1 LTKKNRNE
9 LIKLYNHAVNMSR
22 LSGDYIKQ
30 NINANLDIDF
40 KGRADMVTQ
49 VDKKSEEIIRN
60 KINEKY
66 PDHQILAEESGNK
79 NTDSKFKWI
88 IDPLD
93 GTTNFVHGYNFVSVS
108 IALEYEG
115 EIVLGIVNC
124 PSEGELFTAIKNE
137 GAYLNGKRIEVS
149 EVASLENSLLATGF
163 PYDLNDVFYKNMK
176 LFQKF
181 YESSQGVRRGG
192 SAAMDLCYV
201 ACGRFDGFWEYD
213 LNPWDIAA
221 GSLIVREAGGKLSN
235 NSGEK
240 YSIYADPVIASNKHL
255 SNSIEQVISDI
266 S

>member
-1 LTKKNRNE
+1 
-9 LIKLYNHAVNMSR
+9 
-22 LSGDYIKQ
+22 
-30 NINANLDIDF
+30 
-40 KGRADMVTQ
+40 
-49 VDKKSEEIIRN
+49 
-60 KINEKY
+60 
-66 PDHQILAEESGNK
+66 
-79 NTDSKFKWI
+79 
-88 IDPLD
+88 
-93 GTTNFVHGYNFVSVS
+93 
-108 IALEYEG
+108 
-115 EIVLGIVNC
+115 
-124 PSEGELFTAIKNE
+124 
-137 GAYLNGKRIEVS
+137 
-149 EVASLENSLLATGF
+149 
-163 PYDLNDVFYKNMK
+163 MK

-181 YESSQGVRRGG
+181 YENSQGVRRGG